1 MTKSLRDILPQLE
14 IDWLLPAWLLIAI
27 VGAAIAEIITIG
39 LGVQQTYN
47 LSIGWIVGIVIAS
60 SQAMGSM
67 MWARASQH
75 NAGRKIL
82 FKSIGPKDNRRSV
95 EDKVKSE
102 PQLNVILPL
111 AVSVLAG
118 VVSAWVGWYLYAGN
132 DTPGLGAALAIASPA
147 GSITAAMLNGTF
159 AYGESAVATWRKD
172 RKDAKGVRKPI
183 ASQSQASAGSGQ
195 ANASSGQIARNEFA
209 LRCWCGKGVRNRNG
223 LAAHSKK
230 HLREVAQASDAAS
243 ARQELIALYPG
254 ASVPEVA
261 EIAAMRKKVTVKET
275 M

>member
-111 AVSVLAG
+111 LVSVLAG
-118 VVSAWVGWYLYAGN
+118 VVSAWVGLYLYG
-132 DTPGLGAALAIASPA
+132 TSGLGLALSVASPA
-147 GSITAAMLNGTF
+147 GSVAASMLNGVF
-159 AYGESAVATWRKD
+159 AYGESAVAMWRKD

-195 ANASSGQIARNEFA
+195 ANASSGQIARNDFA
-209 LRCWCGKGVRNRNG
+209 LRCWCGFVARNKQA
-223 LAAHSKK
+223 LAAHGRK
-230 HLREVAQASDAAS
+230 HLNEVAQASDAAS
-243 ARQELIALYPG
+243 ARQDLIALYPG
-254 ASVPEVA
+254 ATVPQVA
-261 EIAAMRKKVTVKET
+261 EIADMRRKVAGKET
-275 M
+275 K

>member
-1 MTKSLRDILPQLE
+1 MKSLRNILPQLE

-27 VGAAIAEIITIG
+27 VGAAIAEIVTIG
-39 LGVQQTYN
+39 LGVRQTYD
-47 LSIGWIVGIVIAS
+47 LDIGWVVGVVIAS

-75 NAGRKIL
+75 NASRKIL
-82 FKSIGPKDNRRSV
+82 YKSIGSRDNRRSV

-111 AVSVLAG
+111 AVSILAG

-132 DTPGLGAALAIASPA
+132 DTPGLGAALAVASPA
-147 GSITAAMLNGTF
+147 GSVAAAMLNGTF
-159 AYGESAVATWRKD
+159 AYGESAVATWRKE
-172 RKDAKGVRKPI
+172 RKAAHGLRKPS
-183 ASQSQASAGSGQ
+183 ARSAQASASHAQ
-195 ANASSGQIARNEFA
+195 DLRKDFA
-209 LRCWCGKGVRNRNG
+209 LRCWCGQGARNKQA
-223 LAAHSKK
+223 LAAHSRK

-243 ARQELIALYPG
+243 ARQDLIALYPG

-261 EIAAMRKKVTVKET
+261 EIAAMRHKMIEKET
-275 M
+275 K